1 MSTKKRRATTL
12 IIVLA
17 ALIALV
23 LAVKLSAPERAVVR
37 TFKANEAALNQMVE
51 AYLAGDTDALKINI
65 LGVRD
70 VDYWHGEHEMIEF
83 FVTVR
88 GIVPASSYYGFYYS
102 VDGVPLAFQN
112 AKVTLVENEDGW
124 QWTEAGDNR
133 GYTEHITGNWYYY
146 EASF

>member
-83 FVTVR
+83 FVTGR

-112 AKVTLVENEDGW
+112 AKVTLGEKEDGW
-124 QWTEAGDNR
+124 EWTEAGDNR

>member
-51 AYLAGDTDALKINI
+51 AYLAGNTDALKTVVP
-65 LGVRD
+65 GVED
-70 VDYWHGEHEMIEF
+70 ADYWHGEHEMIEF
-83 FVTVR
+83 FVTGR

-112 AKVTLVENEDGW
+112 TKMTLVESGDGW
-124 QWTEAGDNR
+124 EWTHGGDNR